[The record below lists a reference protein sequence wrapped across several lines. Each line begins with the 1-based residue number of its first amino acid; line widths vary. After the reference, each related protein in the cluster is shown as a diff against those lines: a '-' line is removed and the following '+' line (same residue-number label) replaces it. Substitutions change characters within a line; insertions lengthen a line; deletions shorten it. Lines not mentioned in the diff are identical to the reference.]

1 MINEITPINAF
12 PTSSKV
18 WIYQANQPIDAN
30 NLDKANEMATAFAK
44 SWESHGRGL
53 KATATILHNRFLFIM
68 VDESVTGASGCS
80 IDSSVEFVRQ
90 LGMAI
95 NRDFFDRMIFSYKKD
110 GVIHTVNREQF
121 VALYQ
126 NGDINDD
133 TIVFDTLVNSKG
145 DFDGGFEKR
154 LGDSWHARM
163 V

>member
-1 MINEITPINAF
+1 MINEITSVNAF

-18 WIYQANQPIDAN
+18 WIYQANQPIDTN
-30 NLDKANEMATAFAK
+30 DLEKANDMATAFAN

-53 KATATILHNRFLFIM
+53 KATATILHDRFLFIM
-68 VDESVTGASGCS
+68 VDESMTGASGCS

-90 LGMAI
+90 LGTAI

-110 GVIHTVNREQF
+110 DAIHTVGREQF

-126 NGDINDD
+126 NGEINDD
-133 TIVFDTLVNSKG
+133 TVVFDTLVNSKG

-154 LGDSWHARM
+154 LGDSWHIKM